1 MTLHLYFGRR
11 FLKSFFSVLF
21 IFFAILMMTGLIDQ
35 IRKYGGNEDAS
46 FGTLLLLSLL
56 SVPSALYR
64 ILPLVMILATL
75 ALFLGLARSSELVVT
90 RASGRSALRSP
101 VDFGGATGA
110 HFPMGRILRL
120 RPSW

>member
-75 ALFLGLARSSELVVT
+75 ALFLG
-90 RASGRSALRSP
+90 
-101 VDFGGATGA
+101 
-110 HFPMGRILRL
+110 
-120 RPSW
+120 